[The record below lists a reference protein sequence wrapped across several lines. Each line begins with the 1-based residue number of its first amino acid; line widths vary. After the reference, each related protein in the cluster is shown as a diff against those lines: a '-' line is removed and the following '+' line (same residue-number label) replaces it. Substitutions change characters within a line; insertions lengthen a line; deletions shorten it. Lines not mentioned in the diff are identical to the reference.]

1 MSNRP
6 RRPPKVRPPS
16 PDAIETPWR
25 LFIALPLPAETK
37 AQIAGIIDNLTGD
50 DWPVRWVSPDTGHLT
65 LHFLGDTH
73 PDRAEL
79 LRLALAEPIARHAP
93 LELQTDR
100 LGVFPNIRRPRVL
113 WLGLNGQLQNLQA
126 LHHDIGETL
135 RRFDFP
141 VEAGTFHPHITL
153 GRVRE
158 NPPFDFAEAVGQRFT
173 QISSS
178 RIVAPTQIPVQE
190 VVLIRSF
197 LGKGGAKHE
206 PVERYSL
213 G

>member
-1 MSNRP
+1 
-6 RRPPKVRPPS
+6 
-16 PDAIETPWR
+16 

-37 AQIAGIIDNLTGD
+37 TQIAGIIGDLERD

-79 LRLALAEPIARHAP
+79 LRLALAEPISRHASFNVH
-93 LELQTDR
+93 TGG

-113 WLGLNGQLQNLQA
+113 WLGLEGQLQELQS

-135 RRFDFP
+135 RRFGFP
-141 VEAGTFHPHITL
+141 VEAGKFHPHITL

-158 NPPFDFAEAVGQRFT
+158 NPPADLAGAVERRFNE
-173 QISSS
+173 ISSR
-178 RIVAPTQIPVQE
+178 RITPPTKIPVNE
-190 VVLIRSF
+190 VVLVRSF
-197 LGKGGAKHE
+197 LGKGVPRHE
-206 PVERYSL
+206 PVARYPL
-213 G
+213 R